1 MLVFRFQSSFCP
13 ALAEYVASYRNLVD
27 TPATA
32 VAAAANWPRFT
43 RARPLTMAAS
53 CRTRE
58 LSGSAWFVS
67 AEFLVSIA
75 SYYDETYLIGYQ
87 HTLVWSDYAYS
98 TEPSVS

>member
-53 CRTRE
+53 CRTRA
-58 LSGSAWFVS
+58 LSGPDWLAS
-67 AEFLVSIA
+67 AESAVAIA
-75 SYYDETYLIGYQ
+75 SANAESSEIG
-87 HTLVWSDYAYS
+87 S
-98 TEPSVS
+98 P